1 MSKFLLFL
9 FFSLTLLHAQ
19 THKKVKYVKK
29 QEAKY
34 SYQRYL
40 EPLSNRWPILPY
52 DYYYSF
58 GLQMSYDI
66 GYIDQTPAA
75 YSLLE
80 GSYSNRMWRR
90 IVLDHEGSFFKKKLF
105 YKFAYSLTGSSQY
118 KDVYIGYQDNFLSK
132 SFYRVKVGNLKIP
145 YSLQRYSSSKNLS
158 FMERPLGDDAFA
170 ISRQLGLELFLYTK
184 LKANLFG
191 LFLSPYTNSIDARR
205 QGDANRVGS
214 AVRATYTYKVSKRKL
229 LNIGVA
235 FLDEN
240 LYNHTLRYKQ
250 NSESAIMN
258 EKYVAT
264 KIKSVSRRNIR
275 NLDIIYL
282 NNRYYCEAGYM
293 DSIVNAKKGSYH
305 FYSYSLEG
313 SYFLIGQGKR
323 FNTKESKFSKIK
335 TTRGGALE
343 LALRYSFINLND
355 KDEQGGKQSDYNV
368 ALNWYLT
375 TEFKMMFNYIR
386 ALPQGTKDYN
396 GAINIYQMRLLFAF

>member
-1 MSKFLLFL
+1 MSKFLFFFFL
-9 FFSLTLLHAQ
+9 SLTLLHAQ
-19 THKKVKYVKK
+19 THKKVQYVKK

-34 SYQRYL
+34 SYQKYL
-40 EPLSNRWPILPY
+40 RNFSNRRPIRPF

-58 GLQMSYDI
+58 GLQMSYDL
-66 GYIDQTPAA
+66 GYVNQTPAA
-75 YSLLE
+75 YSHLP
-80 GSYSNRMWRR
+80 GSYINRMWRR
-90 IVLDHEGSFFKKKLF
+90 IVLDNEGSFFKKKLF
-105 YKFAYSLTGSSQY
+105 YKFAYSFVGNNQY
-118 KDVYIGYQDNFLSK
+118 KDVYLGYQNKFLSK

-170 ISRQLGLELFLYTK
+170 ISRQLGLELFLYKK

-191 LFLSPYTNSIDARR
+191 LFLSAYTNSIDARR
-205 QGDANRVGS
+205 QGAANRVGN
-214 AVRATYTYKVSKRKL
+214 AIRATYTYKVSKRKL
-229 LNIGVA
+229 FNIGIA

-264 KIKSVSRRNIR
+264 KIKSVSSRNIR

-293 DSIVNAKKGSYH
+293 DSLVDAKKGSYH

-335 TTRGGALE
+335 TTEGGALE

-355 KDEQGGKQSDYNV
+355 KDRKGGKQSDYNV

-386 ALPQGTKDYN
+386 ALPQGTQDYN
-396 GAINIYQMRLLFAF
+396 GVINIYQMRLLFAF